1 MKKVLNL
8 SDYLKFTPLLL
19 TYFLISLIKFHDIL
33 IGDEDDYLRYAD
45 NLLKGFYANDN
56 PQHDYLWY
64 GPGYPIFLAIFRFF
78 NCNLLIPKLFNCLF
92 IYFGNVMFFKS
103 LKKIIPEIQ
112 AIFLTSAVGLYYP
125 FLAFSIPSLLT
136 EALSYFL
143 ICSLI
148 LNFSLFILNNNKKR
162 MWIAVISLGYLALT
176 KIIFAYVIMM
186 LFIIFIPFLMFK
198 KTYKVFK
205 KYILLLFLSFCLTTP
220 YLVYTHSLTG
230 KLLYFGDSG
239 GMSLYWMSTPY
250 KGEFGDWH
258 PFTSLETKPKIYKN
272 HAMFVN
278 TIKNLHPVEKDIA
291 LKKKAI
297 QNIKNN
303 KFKFFKNW
311 QYNLSR
317 LFFNRPYSAYNE
329 PRYSFVIDY
338 LFNGIL
344 LFLFIATIFLNFKNI
359 KKISPLFYFLGTFV
373 LVYLGGISLLSCY
386 PRFLHILF
394 PVIIMWTSY
403 TINEFV
409 NLKFKYKD

>member
-1 MKKVLNL
+1 
-8 SDYLKFTPLLL
+8 
-19 TYFLISLIKFHDIL
+19 
-33 IGDEDDYLRYAD
+33 
-45 NLLKGFYANDN
+45 
-56 PQHDYLWY
+56 
-64 GPGYPIFLAIFRFF
+64 
-78 NCNLLIPKLFNCLF
+78 
-92 IYFGNVMFFKS
+92 
-103 LKKIIPEIQ
+103 
-112 AIFLTSAVGLYYP
+112 
-125 FLAFSIPSLLT
+125 
-136 EALSYFL
+136 
-143 ICSLI
+143 
-148 LNFSLFILNNNKKR
+148 